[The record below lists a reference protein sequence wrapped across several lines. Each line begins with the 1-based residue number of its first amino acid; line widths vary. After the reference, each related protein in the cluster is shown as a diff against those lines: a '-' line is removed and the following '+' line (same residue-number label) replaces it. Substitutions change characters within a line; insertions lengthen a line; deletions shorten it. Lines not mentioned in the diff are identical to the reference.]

1 MGWRAR
7 VSLRGVLLAMVAGP
21 TLLVAG
27 VLFVVG
33 DLAAREAGEGLARS
47 AMTAASDRAKGK
59 LDALLGEAER
69 LREWTEREVVDGALP
84 TGNVDGWARPL
95 WPVLGSFPDI
105 ASLAW
110 ASDAGHVVWL
120 ARSAEGV
127 EFVAQEPGE
136 LRRKYAVPASGVEGM
151 ALAEERA
158 FDARARPWY
167 RAAVEASG
175 SPAWTEVYTWLGSN
189 GDDATQISV
198 ATVREVASLPAG
210 VVSVD
215 VSLGALSHELALL
228 ELAETGLIEVTD
240 DTGHV
245 VAASSGGVI
254 GPDGQRRWAEEALTA
269 AGVVGFDDSALA
281 AGQMQRVTY
290 HGQRARLI
298 TDRYVRAGGLAW
310 DIRVIVPEAE
320 FLAPV
325 WRARQHAAILALI
338 AAVVTL
344 AIAVTVARLAGRRID
359 GVLAH
364 VRRVADGDFD
374 SRVPEDDP
382 REWRELTAS
391 LNRMADELGEL
402 FVTRR
407 ALGVAMEVQRS
418 LLPAGMP
425 DTPGLDVFGRSEYCD
440 ETGGDYFDFLSAER
454 DGQGKLTIV
463 VGDVTGHGVAAA
475 LLMATGRAA
484 LKASLESEDNLGA
497 IMARV
502 NVLLAKDARHRRF
515 MTMMLTTIDV
525 AHRRVA
531 WASAGHDP
539 MLFYH
544 PESDAFAEPDGA
556 SLPLG
561 VVVDEEYETYHH
573 DGIAPGTVLFIGTDG
588 VWESANEDQKL
599 FGKDRLRDTI
609 RAHAH
614 ESAEAI
620 GHAIEAAAAAFR
632 GAAPQGD
639 DVTYVV
645 VKFD

>member
-7 VSLRGVLLAMVAGP
+7 ASLRSVLLVMVAGP
-21 TLLVAG
+21 TLLVAA
-27 VLFVVG
+27 VLFVVA
-33 DLAAREAGEGLARS
+33 DLAAREAGEGLAAS
-47 AMTAASDRAKGK
+47 VMQAAVARAEAK
-59 LDALLGEAER
+59 LDALLDEAER
-69 LREWTEREVVDGALP
+69 VRGLTEREVINGTLP
-84 TGNVDGWARPL
+84 TGAVDAWAEPL
-95 WPVLGSFPDI
+95 WPVLRSFPDI
-105 ASLAW
+105 ASVAW
-110 ASDAGHVVWL
+110 ASDVGHTVWL
-120 ARSAEGV
+120 ARSGKGM
-127 EFVAQEPGE
+127 EFIAQVPGGP
-136 LRRKYAVPASGVEGM
+136 RRDYAVPASGVADI
-151 ALAEERA
+151 ALVKEVA
-158 FDARARPWY
+158 FDARVRPWY
-167 RAAVEASG
+167 VAAAEAAG
-175 SPAWTEVYTWLGSN
+175 QPAWTDVYTWVGSN
-189 GDDATQISV
+189 GSDATQISV
-198 ATVREVASLPAG
+198 ASVRQIVSSPPG

-215 VSLGALSHELALL
+215 ISLNKLSRELATLD
-228 ELAETGLIEVTD
+228 LAETGLIEVTD
-240 DTGHV
+240 ETGHV

-269 AGVVGFDDSALA
+269 AGVTGFDRSALA
-281 AGQMQRVTY
+281 AGQLQRVTY
-290 HGQRARLI
+290 HGQGARLI
-298 TDRYVRAGGLAW
+298 TDRYTHG
-310 DIRVIVPEAE
+310 DITWNFTVILPEAE

-325 WRARQHAAILALI
+325 WDARRHAAILALI
-338 AAVVTL
+338 AAAVTL
-344 AIAVTVARLAGRRID
+344 AIAFTVARLAARRID

-364 VRRVADGDFD
+364 VRRVADGAFD
-374 SRVPEDDP
+374 SRVPEEDP
-382 REWRELTAS
+382 REWRELTTS

-402 FVTRR
+402 FATRR
-407 ALGVAMEVQRS
+407 ALNVAMEVQRS

-454 DGQGKLTIV
+454 DDHGKLTIV

-484 LKASLESEDNLGA
+484 LKASLEAEDDLGS

-525 AHRRVA
+525 ANRRVA

-544 PESDAFAEPDGA
+544 PESDTFAEPDGA

-561 VVVDEEYETYHH
+561 VLLEEEYETYHH
-573 DGIAPGTVLFIGTDG
+573 DGIAPGSVLFIGTDG

-609 RAHAH
+609 RAHAQGT
-614 ESAEAI
+614 AEEI

-632 GAAPQGD
+632 GDAPQGD

-645 VKFD
+645 VKFQE